1 MKVID
6 KKSDGVFLL
15 QPEND
20 WEGINNLEVFMKAG
34 VGGELLYG
42 GRSNEKGGIF
52 FSIRLKTEDKHII
65 VAGTAFEDKRN
76 IAKIRS
82 LCFHGTL
89 LKGMILHGFTSGEY
103 GIGLALT
110 AVYCVN
116 CGRPMNERVGWKICR
131 ACADEICPHERYEPR
146 VISDDEGIFLC
157 KICTKCGLLDPLDF
171 LRTRSLSEEER
182 IKEIQEVNP
191 TATFTPIGMD
201 PRRLPLAIRTA
212 LRSNN

>member
-20 WEGINNLEVFMKAG
+20 WEGINNLEVFMKAR
-34 VGGELLYG
+34 VGGKLLYG
-42 GRSNEKGGIF
+42 GRSNEKGSIF
-52 FSIRLKTEDKHII
+52 FSIMLKAEDKHII

-89 LKGMILHGFTSGEY
+89 LKGMILHGFISGEY

-110 AVYCVN
+110 AAYCVN
-116 CGRPMNERVGWKICR
+116 CGKPMNERIGWKICR
-131 ACADEICPHERYEPR
+131 TCADEICSHERYESR

-157 KICTKCGLLDPLDF
+157 KICMKCGLPDPLDF
-171 LRTRSLSEEER
+171 LRTRSLGEEER
-182 IKEIQEVNP
+182 IREIQEADP
-191 TATFTPIGMD
+191 TVTFTPIGMD
-201 PRRLPLAIRTA
+201 PRRLPLAIGTA